1 MIFEAY
7 TRIPYT
13 LSIKLRTNSS
23 SYKYFNLIICDVWGL
38 NINLAPV
45 KFIYYI
51 ALLANWLAAWI
62 VILEVQSSNPG
73 TED

>member
-38 NINLAPV
+38 
-45 KFIYYI
+45 
-51 ALLANWLAAWI
+51 
-62 VILEVQSSNPG
+62 
-73 TED
+73 T